1 MRVHIVDLSE
11 VGLPPAAN
19 GPIFEARS
27 TGYNT
32 NKPTELMFKWKKG
45 RFTRQVVHA
54 INFKK
59 KVALLIFIVGSNY
72 NSLIIMLKLI

>member
-32 NKPTELMFKWKKG
+32 NKPTELMFKWKKEDLRG
-45 RFTRQVVHA
+45 KLFTLL
-54 INFKK
+54 ILKK
-59 KVALLIFIVGSNY
+59 KLHY
-72 NSLIIMLKLI
+72 